1 MSIQCQQQSP
11 IWNTVK
17 KETSLSAE
25 QLNCATAVRQPW
37 GLAFLWLDSSALFL
51 VALHCP
57 GLLCAVLVCSVLYLS
72 ALVRWYF
79 SSAGETVFNL
89 LWKEKVCSQSQ
100 RRAGLSGQKFPLL
113 VPNWSVLMEVRTPNP
128 HKKIFFNEVRSLN
141 YFNTKR
147 LGRTIA
153 LSVSTAF
160 IALFLRVGDIKL
172 ARNSIF
178 DNNE

>member
-1 MSIQCQQQSP
+1 MK
-11 IWNTVK
+11 T
-17 KETSLSAE
+17 A
-25 QLNCATAVRQPW
+25 AVRQPGW
-37 GLAFLWLDSSALFL
+37 VPSSPGPGASELNSSAVLLTDLLRSVQVCFAPCWPAPFCSAEVSL
-51 VALHCP
+51 VFQFSQ
-57 GLLCAVLVCSVLYLS
+57 GYSV
-72 ALVRWYF
+72 F
-79 SSAGETVFNL
+79 T
-89 LWKEKVCSQSQ
+89 LWWRGKVCSQSQ

-128 HKKIFFNEVRSLN
+128 HKNFFFNEVRSLN